1 MTNKLTRKLLLS
13 VLTVAFAFITL
24 GATTFA
30 WFTLSTKAEVQL
42 FETEV
47 TAGAGIEIS
56 ADGLSYGNSLTAEQ
70 IYDAISRS
78 GTSRILDDLTT
89 SDGINFRTITSNT
102 DFDGEPD
109 GGWVEFDLY
118 FRSPEKNVEVYM
130 LDSTY
135 ITSDGVQWTSDAAFN
150 WRNNEQ
156 LLVNQPKRV
165 YGANALRLSSTEYTV
180 TLNETATE
188 LIFEKGETGALIYE
202 LDPLGDSADGKA
214 NLGNQRLDTTIVS
227 TYGSVAYYN
236 AKNPNSKI
244 TDKIIFGDKDTD
256 PEDNGQNGRL
266 PQTVLSNVAQTI
278 VLNEG
283 KEDQEVVEVS
293 NLVKSSHLNT
303 KYMTMIPTYE
313 DTKVATLSAKLGLY
327 YYGRITIRAWLEG
340 WDPDMYNAIMSDT
353 IKIYMNFGGH
363 APSSIMDLTL
373 EELDDIEVNDTAQI
387 NATKVGYDGDLVYV
401 SNDETIATV
410 DTTGLVTGITVGQ
423 TYITVYFEE
432 YPNISA
438 TVLVN
443 VVPASQG

>member
-89 SDGINFRTITSNT
+89 SDGINFRTITSNSN
-102 DFDGEPD
+102 FDGEPD

-118 FRSPEKNVEVYM
+118 FRSPEANVEVYM
-130 LDSTY
+130 LDTTY
-135 ITSDGVQWTSDAAFN
+135 ITSDGVLWTSDAAFN

-156 LLVNQPKRV
+156 LLVNQTKRV
-165 YGANALRLSSTEYTV
+165 YGPNALRLSSTEYTV
-180 TLNETATE
+180 TSNGTE
-188 LIFEKGETGALIYE
+188 LSFTKGETGALIYE
-202 LDPLGDSADGKA
+202 LNPSGTSADGKA

-236 AKNPNSKI
+236 AKNPTSKI
-244 TDKIIFGDKDTD
+244 TDEIIFGD
-256 PEDNGQNGRL
+256 EDNPDDKGQNGRL
-266 PQTVLSNVAQTI
+266 PQRVLSNVVQTI

-283 KEDQEVVEVS
+283 EEDQEEVQVS
-293 NLVKSSHLNT
+293 NLVNSSYLNT
-303 KYMTMIPTYE
+303 NYMTMIPTYAN
-313 DTKVATLSAKLGLY
+313 TKVATLSAKLGLY

-373 EELDDIEVNDTAQI
+373 EELGDIEVNSTAQI
-387 NATKVGYDGDLVYV
+387 VANKVGYEGNLVYV
-401 SNDETIATV
+401 SNDENIATV
-410 DTTGLVTGITVGQ
+410 DSTGLVTGKTVGQ

-443 VVPASQG
+443 VVEPASQG